1 MKVSD
6 SLSVTACLFLLRRL
20 RVVRLHR
27 AAQLLISCRMCRQ
40 RFPLGSWR
48 KLGPAMSGIMK
59 PHVAADPVH
68 HAGPQCLKSRLKRF
82 LSVLT

>member
-1 MKVSD
+1 MRVSD
-6 SLSVTACLFLLRRL
+6 SLSVTACLFLLRTL